1 MSAQPL
7 PVSTRGSN
15 PASRIALGL
24 VLLFPAALMCA
35 LTQLWPTLGTISMS
49 LQKVELLRNGQSTWV
64 GGDNYAVLFE
74 QGRIAQA
81 FGFTLLL
88 VVSRVI
94 AVAVVPPVLGWAI
107 SKLRGGPG
115 ALLRG
120 LATSPAL
127 FYLPGAFGLAWLGAL
142 QSLRTSGAGWAAW
155 LVDPASAP
163 LFVAFIDGVA
173 ALAFGISLCAVVFGA
188 AARSS
193 RPLKWMVIA
202 WLGVVVAAVALA
214 LQVMD
219 LPLTLT
225 NGGPAGATTTPMV
238 LAYKYFA
245 QFFQLG
251 PGAAAATLVLVPT
264 LLLGLITGLVI
275 ALARPRIEAVED
287 SAEAASSSGPAMIVS
302 ILGGLILLAVVAMLA
317 WIYLTPLLGGSETR
331 TAEPRTL
338 AVWSDSLLSPF
349 AGVAVHL
356 TLALL
361 GGYAI
366 GGLKP
371 LGRQSLW
378 LLVPFAPWLFVAPT
392 LHVFDWFPKYQAMGL
407 LGTWVAMIPPG
418 FNVAA
423 LMILAVAF
431 FGVPEP
437 ASARARGLPLMIAL
451 AIGALS
457 WQAAIYNYAWQA
469 LLGGPRASTWLMLAV
484 QSLQSRASM
493 GADIWGPVLAPAVVI
508 GLFLVAW
515 AVVFGHRLCLN
526 DA

>member
-1 MSAQPL
+1 MSTQP
-7 PVSTRGSN
+7 PSAPARGST
-15 PASRIALGL
+15 PASRVGLGL
-24 VLLFPAALMCA
+24 ILLFPAALMCA
-35 LTQLWPTLGTISMS
+35 LTQLWPTLGTVSMS
-49 LQKVELLRNGQSTWV
+49 FQDVDMLRAGRSTWV

-74 QGRIAQA
+74 QGRLAQA
-81 FGFTLLL
+81 LGFALLL
-88 VVSRVI
+88 AVSRVI
-94 AVAVVPPVLGWAI
+94 AVAVVPPVFGWAI
-107 SKLRGGPG
+107 SRFRGGSG

-120 LATSPAL
+120 LASLPAL

-142 QSLRTSGAGWAAW
+142 QGLRSSGAGWTSW

-163 LFVAFIDGVA
+163 LFMAFVDGLA
-173 ALAFGISLCAVVFGA
+173 ALAFGISLGAIVFGA

-193 RPLKWMVIA
+193 KPRKWMLIA
-202 WLGVVVAAVALA
+202 WLGVVVTAVALA

-225 NGGPAGATTTPMV
+225 NGGPAGATTTPLV
-238 LAYKYFA
+238 LAYRSFA

-251 PGAAAATLVLVPT
+251 PGAAATTLVLVPT
-264 LLLGLITGLVI
+264 LLLGLIAGLVI
-275 ALARPRIEAVED
+275 ALTRPRIETVDD
-287 SAEAASSSGPAMIVS
+287 STAASPSGLAVIVA
-302 ILGGLILLAVVAMLA
+302 ILGAAILLVVVATLA
-317 WIYLTPLLGGSETR
+317 WIYLAPLLGGSEAGR
-331 TAEPRTL
+331 AERRTL

-349 AGVAVHL
+349 AGVAVNL
-356 TLALL
+356 VLALL

-392 LHVFDWFPKYQAMGL
+392 LHVFDWFLKDQSLGV

-431 FGVPEP
+431 FGVPEG

-451 AIGALS
+451 AIGALA
-457 WQAAIYNYAWQA
+457 WQSSIYDYAWQA
-469 LLGGPRASTWLMLAV
+469 LLGGPRASTWLLLAT
-484 QSLQSRASM
+484 QSLQSRAGIAS
-493 GADIWGPVLAPAVVI
+493 DVWGPVLAPAIVI
-508 GLFLVAW
+508 GLFLIAW
-515 AVVFGHRLCLN
+515 AVAFGHRLRLN